1 MWWKV
6 LLIWSLF
13 MVGAIANGA
22 FRVKAII
29 PLTDEAVGHVISTAL
44 LCAIIL
50 GITWSTIP
58 WMAPTTVRQVI
69 TIGTAWLF
77 MTLAF
82 EFGVGY
88 FVGHHSWREMLAD
101 YNILKGRV
109 WVAVPIL
116 TFLAPWGMAELRGLL
131 PE

>member
-6 LLIWSLF
+6 LVIWSLF

-22 FRVKAII
+22 VRIKFII
-29 PLTDEAVGHVISTAL
+29 PRTGEAVGHVISTAL
-44 LCAIIL
+44 LCIIIL
-50 GITWSTIP
+50 VITWLTIR
-58 WMAPTTVRQVI
+58 WLAPASMQQAI
-69 TIGTAWLF
+69 AIGTAWLL

-88 FVGHHSWREMLAD
+88 FIGHHSWTEMLTD

-116 TFLAPWGMAELRGLL
+116 TFLAPWWMAELRGLL